1 MKLDLRRSALRPEGR
16 ACESARASRLTP
28 DPQGLS
34 FRKSRG
40 KEQEER
46 RGVQS
51 EWKWA
56 KEYSQR
62 ASEEREREEGA
73 PDHDQAL
80 PRHSKGAFPLG
91 ALPPPLPSGASMLT
105 KCVGGWRGEESRV
118 RGKEMGGKMAGG
130 FGRAHC
136 QVIIEMHH
144 FKDDLIFAIT
154 VSFSQVENPNQNLE
168 ATISR
173 VRHLICLRPPVLRR
187 LFSRDAASN
196 RALACG
202 PPLARVRS
210 PAGAKP

>member
-1 MKLDLRRSALRPEGR
+1 M
-16 ACESARASRLTP
+16 
-28 DPQGLS
+28 
-34 FRKSRG
+34 
-40 KEQEER
+40 
-46 RGVQS
+46 QS

-62 ASEEREREEGA
+62 ASEEREREKKGA

-80 PRHSKGAFPLG
+80 PRHSKGAFPSWG
-91 ALPPPLPSGASMLT
+91 PPPLPSGASMLT

-144 FKDDLIFAIT
+144 FKDDLMFAIT

-173 VRHLICLRPPVLRR
+173 VRHCLRPPVLRR